1 MTTAEFT
8 LRLICVQPNQK
19 DRLAWLEGF
28 FKLYSVTEKP
38 ALLAAI
44 NPDANPLLNQ
54 SLHQLQD
61 TKLPQGYHPLIN
73 PLK

>member
-44 NPDANPLLNQ
+44 NPDPYPLLNQ
-54 SLHQLQD
+54 NQLQD
-61 TKLPQGYHPLIN
+61 TKLPQGYTLS
-73 PLK
+73 

>member
-19 DRLAWLEGF
+19 DSLAWLEGF

-44 NPDANPLLNQ
+44 NPEAYPLLNQ
-54 SLHQLQD
+54 NQLQD
-61 TKLPQGYHPLIN
+61 TKLPQGYTL
-73 PLK
+73 L

>member
-44 NPDANPLLNQ
+44 NPEAYPLLNQ
-54 SLHQLQD
+54 NQLQD
-61 TKLPQGYHPLIN
+61 TKLPQGYTLS
-73 PLK
+73 